1 MLDDHRQA
9 RAFRSIF
16 DEAPIGVCLVELD
29 GRVADA
35 NATLARMLGG
45 DIKAR
50 VMTTDVTYPD
60 DRELS
65 CRMFSDLTAGRR
77 EAFAVDKRYV
87 GADGRAVS
95 VRTTVVL
102 VRDQE
107 GKPDFTVGL
116 VEPRAEL
123 ARLRNQAI
131 EARTAAHDLNN
142 LLVAVFGH
150 QERLLRALSPGDER
164 RADAEAIG
172 RAARMS
178 VPIVAGLLDT
188 TTRDLESVDVN
199 QLLLQMYDTASQIV
213 GPKVTIVLQL
223 DRTVPR
229 VLADRSCLQ
238 RSVANIAAN
247 ARDAMPNGG
256 TLRVETAFDGVFV
269 KIMLSDTGTGI
280 EPVLRTRIF
289 DREFSTKSEGHGIGL
304 ALVRETV
311 EQAGG
316 YVAVDCDRGRGATFT
331 LALPREPSHRATA

>member
-1 MLDDHRQA
+1 MLDDRRQA
-9 RAFRSIF
+9 RAFRSVF

-35 NATLARMLGG
+35 NATLGRMLGG

-50 VMTTDVTYPD
+50 VMTTDVTHPE

-95 VRTTVVL
+95 ARTTVVL
-102 VRDQE
+102 IRDEE
-107 GKPDFTVGL
+107 GRPDFTVGL
-116 VEPRAEL
+116 VEPRCEL
-123 ARLRNQAI
+123 ARLRNHAI
-131 EARTAAHDLNN
+131 TTRTAAHDLNN

-150 QERLLRALSPGDER
+150 QERLLRALPPDDER
-164 RADAEAIG
+164 RADAVAIG

-178 VPIVAGLLDT
+178 VPIVQGLLGT
-188 TTRDLESVDVN
+188 TTQDLESVDVN
-199 QLLLQMYDTASQIV
+199 RLLLEMHGTASQIV
-213 GPKVTIVLQL
+213 GPNVTIVLRL
-223 DRTVPR
+223 DGTVPR
-229 VLADRSCLQ
+229 VLADRNCLQ
-238 RSVANIAAN
+238 RSIANIAAN

-256 TLRVETAFDGVFV
+256 TLRVETASDGVFV
-269 KIMLSDTGTGI
+269 KIMLSDTGSGI
-280 EPVLRTRIF
+280 EPVLRSRIF

-311 EQAGG
+311 ERAGG
-316 YVAVDCDRGRGATFT
+316 YIAVGGGPGRGATFT
-331 LALPREPSHRATA
+331 LALRAVR